1 MTLPNG
7 TRLGQYEILSPL
19 GAGGMGEVYRARDG
33 RLGREVAIKVLPAD
47 VASDEELLSRF
58 EQEARSASSLNHPSI
73 VTIYEIGES
82 GSTRYI
88 AMELVEGKT
97 LKELIAPGPL
107 PVRKVLSFASQI
119 AEGLASAH
127 AAGIVH
133 RDLKPDNVMISNDG
147 FVKILDFGLASRRP
161 LDAAGKEQTAAG
173 PMAENTLTAAP
184 TLAASLPLT
193 AAGAILGTVGYM
205 SPEQA
210 TGRRVDFRSDQFSL
224 ASVIYEMGT
233 GKRAFQKESPTE
245 TLAAILRDDPE
256 PILAIN
262 ARVPAPL
269 GWIVERCLA
278 KDPDERYAST
288 RDLAR
293 DLAAVRERLDT
304 QPETRASRETNLP
317 PQRTRFV
324 GRGREVA
331 AAKDLLLRQDVRL
344 LTLTGPGGIGKTRL
358 ALQAAGEIADQFPGG
373 IFYVPLAPI
382 GDPDLIASTISQTLG
397 ARESGGPPL
406 EALKEY
412 LQSSRAATLLL
423 LDSFEHLIETAPIV
437 ADLVAAAPGLKVLIT
452 SRSPLHVYGEH
463 EFPVPPLALPDIRK
477 LPLLDVLADNEA
489 VALFVQRAAAV
500 KPGFAV
506 TEENGAAI
514 AEICARLD
522 GLPLAIELAAA
533 RVKLLSP
540 GLMLAR
546 LQKRLH
552 LLTGGA
558 RDLPERQQ
566 TLRGA
571 IDWSHDLLNEPEQK
585 LFRRLSV
592 FVGGCTLEAA
602 EAVCNAKGD
611 LGLDVLEAM
620 ASLMDKSLVQQPE
633 PGAGEPRFAMLETIR
648 EYALE
653 RLASSGDEPITRR
666 AHAAYCLVLAEEE
679 ATEPGGAE
687 SAGTL
692 DRFDAEHGDFRAAL
706 DHLTESGDAE
716 WGLRLAAALFPF
728 WEAREHFGEG
738 RERLDALLKLPG
750 GTARIRARAL
760 FATGVLAGEQG
771 DYADAQRLIEES
783 LKIDRE
789 QNDTRGI
796 AVALN
801 ALAVTTL
808 ERGDPE
814 AAKPLFE
821 ESLAL
826 WRGFGDRVAVARSL
840 SNLANVAKVQKNYAT
855 ARSLHEETLA
865 IFRDLGDRTGVA
877 WALNH
882 QADAA
887 REQGDLDAAR
897 ALYAQSLA
905 AFRALGDRWGIAGTL
920 DDLGTLARDQGDYA
934 AARAS
939 YEESLTIFH
948 DLEHKRGVARVL
960 ESFAGCAAGER
971 QPRRALLLAGAA
983 AALREKLG
991 APLPRAEQAR
1001 LERSLEPAREALPD
1015 RDGAAVWMEGWA
1027 MPAEKAI
1034 EIALAS
1040 GSA

>member
-1 MTLPNG
+1 MIAAG
-7 TRLGQYEILSPL
+7 SRLGPYEIQSPL
-19 GAGGMGEVYRARDG
+19 GAGGMGEVWRARDP
-33 RLGREVAIKVLPAD
+33 RLGRDVAIKVLPASFSED
-47 VASDEELLSRF
+47 PDRLRRF
-58 EQEARSASSLNHPSI
+58 EQEARSASALNHPAI
-73 VTIYEIGES
+73 VTIYEIGEF

-97 LKELIAPGPL
+97 LKELVASGPL
-107 PVRKVLSFASQI
+107 PLRKVLSIASQV
-119 AEGLASAH
+119 AEGLAKAH

-133 RDLKPDNVMISNDG
+133 RDLKPENVMISNDG
-147 FVKILDFGLASRRP
+147 FVKILDFGLAKLVPSP
-161 LDAAGKEQTAAG
+161 
-173 PMAENTLTAAP
+173 AEGLSGMETM
-184 TLAASLPLT
+184 AASRT
-193 AAGAILGTVGYM
+193 RSGVVLGTIGYM

-210 TGRRVDFRSDQFSL
+210 SGRPVDFRSDQFSL

-233 GKRAFQKESPTE
+233 GKRAFQKDTPTE
-245 TLAAILRDDPE
+245 TLVAIIRDDPE
-256 PILAIN
+256 PIVAVN

-278 KDPDERYAST
+278 KDPGERYAST

-293 DLAAVRERLDT
+293 DLAAVRERLLEAP
-304 QPETRASRETNLP
+304 PETRTARETNLP
-317 PQRTRFV
+317 GQRTRFV
-324 GRGREVA
+324 GRGMELA
-331 AAKDLLLRQDVRL
+331 AAKDLLLRPDVRL

-382 GDPDLIASTISQTLG
+382 GDPDLVASTISKTLG
-397 ARESGGPPL
+397 VRESAGPPL

-412 LQSSRAATLLL
+412 LQSSRAPTLLL

-437 ADLVAAAPGLKVLIT
+437 ADLVAAGPDLKVLVT

-463 EFPVPPLALPDIRK
+463 EFPVPPLALPDLRK
-477 LPLLDVLADNEA
+477 LPPLDVLARNEA
-489 VALFVQRAAAV
+489 VALFVQRATAV
-500 KPGFAV
+500 KPGFAA
-506 TEENGAAI
+506 TEENAAAI

-533 RVKLLSP
+533 RIKLLSP
-540 GLMLAR
+540 DLMRAR
-546 LQKRLH
+546 LEKRLH

-571 IDWSHDLLNEPEQK
+571 IDWSHDLLNDPEQQ

-611 LGLDVLEAM
+611 LGLDVLEGM
-620 ASLMDKSLVQQPE
+620 ASMMDKSLVQQPE
-633 PGAGEPRFAMLETIR
+633 PEAGESRFVMLETIR

-653 RLASSGDEPITRR
+653 RLAASGDEPVTRR

-679 ATEPGGAE
+679 ASEPGGGE
-687 SAGTL
+687 RTGTL

-706 DHLTESGDAE
+706 DHLTQSADAE
-716 WGLRLAAALFPF
+716 WGLRLATALFGF
-728 WEAREHFGEG
+728 WETREYFAEG
-738 RERLDALLKLPG
+738 RDRLGTLLKLPG
-750 GTARIRARAL
+750 ATARIRARAL
-760 FATGVLAGEQG
+760 FAAGVLAAEQG
-771 DYADAQRLIEES
+771 DYADAQRLVEES
-783 LKIDRE
+783 LEIDRE
-789 QNDTRGI
+789 LNDTRGI

-801 ALAVTTL
+801 ALAVNAL

-814 AAKPLFE
+814 AARPLFE
-821 ESLAL
+821 EALAL
-826 WRGFGDRVAVARSL
+826 WRRFGDRVAVARSL
-840 SNLANVAKVQKNYAT
+840 SNLANVAKVQRDYAT
-855 ARSLHEETLA
+855 ARSLHEETLS

-887 REQGDLDAAR
+887 REQGDVDAAR
-897 ALYAQSLA
+897 ALYEESLA
-905 AFRALGDRWGIAGTL
+905 AFRELGDRWGIAGTL
-920 DDLGTLARDQGDYA
+920 GDLGTLACDHADYA
-934 AARAS
+934 GARTF
-939 YEESLTIFH
+939 YEESLRIFQE
-948 DLEHKRGVARVL
+948 LEHKRGIARL
-960 ESFAGCAAGER
+960 LDCFAGCAAAGR
-971 QPRRALLLAGAA
+971 QPERALLLAGAA

-991 APLPRAEQAR
+991 TPLPRAEQAR
-1001 LERSLEPAREALPD
+1001 LERSLEPAREALPN
-1015 RDGAAVWMEGWA
+1015 RDGATVWMEGWA
-1027 MPAEKAI
+1027 MPLENAI